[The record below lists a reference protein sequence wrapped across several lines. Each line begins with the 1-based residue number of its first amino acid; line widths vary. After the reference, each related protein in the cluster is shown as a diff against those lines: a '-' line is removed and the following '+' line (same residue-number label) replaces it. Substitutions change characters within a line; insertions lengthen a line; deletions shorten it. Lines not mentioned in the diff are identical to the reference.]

1 MTTSVTTRRRAG
13 GTVKAGVALAAGSTE
28 RVIDTISSIV
38 GPPVASADGDDVVGV
53 PVAPVVVVPVVPP
66 VMLWAAATP
75 VASTTIAT
83 TISLRVIRPMRSP
96 PRGLRCREGSQLRC
110 R

>member
-1 MTTSVTTRRRAG
+1 M
-13 GTVKAGVALAAGSTE
+13 KAGVALAAGSTE

-38 GPPVASADGDDVVGV
+38 GPPVASADGDEVGV
-53 PVAPVVVVPVVPP
+53 VPVVVAPVVVVPVVPP

-96 PRGLRCREGSQLRC
+96 PRGLSCREGSQLRC